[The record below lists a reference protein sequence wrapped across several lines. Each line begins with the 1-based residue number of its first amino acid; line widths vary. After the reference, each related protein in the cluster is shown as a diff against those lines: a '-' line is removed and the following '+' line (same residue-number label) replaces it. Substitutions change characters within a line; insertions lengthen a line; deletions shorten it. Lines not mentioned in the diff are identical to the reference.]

1 MAGPSL
7 RAEREQIVNA
17 ARYLAEESGVLSH
30 TGHGNMS
37 VRVPGTTDQ
46 MLLTAVSRIT
56 RVSAENLAVVGFD
69 GTVVD
74 GRLDPTA
81 AEIVAMHAVVY
92 KHKPD
97 VQAVIHTHS
106 PRASTFALAQEP
118 LPCQYEALLR
128 FGVAED
134 IPVAPWGP
142 RGSDESVRYIAE
154 TIQAHPQAMAVLLAN
169 HGLLAF
175 GPDIMV
181 AAARISVMEEAAD
194 MTLGAASIGGAKP
207 FPAGA
212 LEAVRERLRQFAGSL
227 QAFLAN
233 L

>member
-1 MAGPSL
+1 MASSSVS
-7 RAEREQIVNA
+7 AERDQIVNA
-17 ARYLAEESGVLSH
+17 ARYLADESGVLSH

-56 RVSAENLAVVGFD
+56 HVASEDLAVVGFD
-69 GTVVD
+69 GTVRD
-74 GRLDPTA
+74 GRPDPTA

-97 VQAVIHTHS
+97 VRAVIHTHS
-106 PRASTFALAQEP
+106 PRASTFALAHVP

-154 TIQAHPQAMAVLLAN
+154 TIQAHPMVMAVLLAN

-175 GPDIMV
+175 GPDIMI
-181 AAARISVMEEAAD
+181 AAALISVMEEAAD
-194 MTLGAASIGGAKP
+194 MTLAAASVGGAQP

-212 LEAVRERLRQFAGSL
+212 LEAVRERLRQFPGSL
-227 QAFLAN
+227 PKL
-233 L
+233 

>member
-1 MAGPSL
+1 MPSL
-7 RAEREQIVNA
+7 SLSAEREQIVNA
-17 ARYLAEESGVLSH
+17 AHFLAEESRVLSH

-46 MLLTAVSRIT
+46 MMLSAASRIT
-56 RVSAENLAVVGFD
+56 NVSAENLAVVDFD
-69 GTVVD
+69 GKVLD
-74 GRLDPTA
+74 GHLEPSA

-92 KHKPD
+92 ENKPD
-97 VQAVIHTHS
+97 AQAAIHTHS
-106 PRASTFALAQEP
+106 PRASAFAMAHVP

-154 TIQAHPQAMAVLLAN
+154 TIRAHPHVMAVLLAN

-175 GPDIMV
+175 GPDIMATAV
-181 AAARISVMEEAAD
+181 FISVMEEAAG
-194 MTLGAASIGGAKP
+194 MTLEAAAVGGAKP

-212 LEAVRERLRQFAGSL
+212 LEAVRERLREFPGSL
-227 QAFLAN
+227 PKVS
-233 L
+233 

>member
-1 MAGPSL
+1 MTSPSVS
-7 RAEREQIVNA
+7 AEGEQIVNA
-17 ARYLAEESGVLSH
+17 ARYLTDESGVLSH

-37 VRVPGTTDQ
+37 VRVPGATDQ

-56 RVSAENLAVVGFD
+56 RVSAEDLAVVGFD
-69 GTVVD
+69 GTVLD
-74 GRLDPTA
+74 GRIDPTV

-92 KHKPD
+92 THRPD
-97 VQAVIHTHS
+97 VRAVIHTHS
-106 PRASTFALAQEP
+106 PRASTFALAHVP

-142 RGSDESVRYIAE
+142 RGSDESVRHIAE
-154 TIQAHPQAMAVLLAN
+154 TIQAHPKVMAVLLAN

-181 AAARISVMEEAAD
+181 AAALISVMEEAAD
-194 MTLGAASIGGAKP
+194 MTLEAAYIGGAQP
-207 FPAGA
+207 FPPGA
-212 LEAVRERLRQFAGSL
+212 LEAVRERLRQFPGSL
-227 QAFLAN
+227 PKL
-233 L
+233 